1 MSSYAELHG
10 EDILDLLGDKKP
22 MNYLILNQNRDELR
36 AN

>member
-1 MSSYAELHG
+1 MKHHEK
-10 EDILDLLGDKKP
+10 EILSILGDRKP